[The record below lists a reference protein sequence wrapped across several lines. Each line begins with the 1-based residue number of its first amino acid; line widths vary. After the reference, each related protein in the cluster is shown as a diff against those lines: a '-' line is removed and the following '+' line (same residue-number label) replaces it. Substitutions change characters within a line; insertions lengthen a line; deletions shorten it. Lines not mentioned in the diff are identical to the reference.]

1 MSYSPDMEASARR
14 HLEAADALPDKRHD
28 VAGYLFGIAAEC
40 GIKAMMRESGFPVPE
55 KREGPYYQHFPEL
68 RTSLRDSV
76 MQGRRFQVLRRFIED
91 DSFMQQWD
99 VSMRYSKG
107 SEIKPEWVE
116 RWKDQAKNVVSC
128 IGT

>member
-1 MSYSPDMEASARR
+1 
-14 HLEAADALPDKRHD
+14 
-28 VAGYLFGIAAEC
+28 
-40 GIKAMMRESGFPVPE
+40 
-55 KREGPYYQHFPEL
+55 
-68 RTSLRDSV
+68 
-76 MQGRRFQVLRRFIED
+76 
-91 DSFMQQWD
+91 MQQWD